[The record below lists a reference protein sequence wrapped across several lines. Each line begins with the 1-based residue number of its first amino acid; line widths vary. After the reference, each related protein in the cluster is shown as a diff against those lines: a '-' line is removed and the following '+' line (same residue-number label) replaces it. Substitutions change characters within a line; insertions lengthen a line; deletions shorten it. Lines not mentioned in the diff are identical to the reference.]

1 MKINLANIKKAE
13 KLLNKRECIA
23 IPTET
28 VYGIAGNA
36 YSDTACKRI
45 FKLKK
50 RPKNNPLIVHYY
62 DLKKLRDDCNL
73 NDDFLKLYKELCP
86 GPITFIL
93 NKKKTSKISKIA
105 TNQKNTLALRF
116 PKHPVTRNLLKNLRF
131 PIAAPSANISSRVS
145 AVTSSDVRDDFG
157 KKIKYILEGGK
168 SSIGVESTIIDLRKK
183 PKILRLG
190 GLEIKSIQKILKKKI
205 LFNINPSK
213 ISAPGQLK
221 IHYSPGIPIRLNIK
235 KIKKDEAFL
244 LLKKKRINKSNYF
257 FLSKKGNLKE
267 AAKNLYTILRKI
279 KKNNF
284 KSIAVSKIPNKG
296 FGKTINDRLIRA
308 SKF

>member
-93 NKKKTSKISKIA
+93 NLKKTSKIY
-105 TNQKNTLALRF
+105 RF
-116 PKHPVTRNLLKNLRF
+116 RSQNLRNVIQVGW
-131 PIAAPSANISSRVS
+131 PGYGLLHYLISLPYTV
-145 AVTSSDVRDDFG
+145 
-157 KKIKYILEGGK
+157 
-168 SSIGVESTIIDLRKK
+168 
-183 PKILRLG
+183 LG
-190 GLEIKSIQKILKKKI
+190 
-205 LFNINPSK
+205 
-213 ISAPGQLK
+213 
-221 IHYSPGIPIRLNIK
+221 
-235 KIKKDEAFL
+235 D
-244 LLKKKRINKSNYF
+244 
-257 FLSKKGNLKE
+257 
-267 AAKNLYTILRKI
+267 
-279 KKNNF
+279 
-284 KSIAVSKIPNKG
+284 
-296 FGKTINDRLIRA
+296 
-308 SKF
+308 